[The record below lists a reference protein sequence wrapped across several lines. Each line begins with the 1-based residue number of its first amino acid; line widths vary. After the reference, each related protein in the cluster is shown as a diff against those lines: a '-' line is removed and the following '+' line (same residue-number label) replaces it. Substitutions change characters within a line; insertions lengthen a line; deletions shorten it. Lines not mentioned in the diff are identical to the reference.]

1 MTNKKI
7 AIRCITDEKKGF
19 GNLNRS
25 IILATYLRLKGKEI
39 VFLINNSYNAIIHLK
54 KLNFKFILLP
64 KNLKISEEPIFLNE
78 FLSSLQIKFIIIDMR
93 EFSEILSKKLKK
105 YNFKILILD
114 DAWCKNIYA
123 DILVNPTPI
132 LQYHK
137 YKKINKNC
145 KLFLGP
151 KFWMIQ
157 KNFKKYI
164 KPVSEIKFKKK
175 YNVVITMGGSD
186 PYNITQKILESLKY
200 VENINLIILFGPF
213 FEKNKI
219 KEIKNIYTNLKFYHN
234 PTNPLIIFKKSD
246 IAISSGGNTL
256 FELAMLGIPTICI
269 PIIKHQIPYSE
280 FFENLGF
287 SINLGKWNTKK
298 SVVLKENLIFILK
311 NIQIRKNMSKIGRK
325 FSDGNGGFRIS
336 TIIDEC

>member
-1 MTNKKI
+1 MTNEKI

-25 IILATYLRLKGKEI
+25 IILATYLRSKGKKI
-39 VFLINNSYNAIIHLK
+39 VFLINNSYNAIIQLK

-64 KNLKISEEPIFLNE
+64 KNLKISKESIFLNE

-137 YKKINKNC
+137 YKQIDKNC

-151 KFWMIQ
+151 KFWIIQ

-164 KPVSEIKFKKK
+164 KSISEIKFKKK

-200 VENINLIILFGPF
+200 AENINLTILFGPF

-219 KEIKNIYTNLKFYHN
+219 KEIKNIYPNLKFYHN

-246 IAISSGGNTL
+246 IVISSGGNTL
-256 FELAMLGIPTICI
+256 FELAMLGVPTICI

-311 NIQIRKNMSKIGRK
+311 NTQIRKNMSRIGRK